1 MNTCWFVCSSR
12 QLKTP
17 MMRLSQRI
25 TRQKRMHFIEDPN
38 RLRSEIY
45 RVSPRNCS
53 VIVGFSERGVSDINI
68 CAALLKDGCARVILV
83 GRDLSGSFRSRAHTA
98 GITEILDVL
107 DLSGS
112 DLEAFSHSSN
122 ALTHKHPSSGS
133 PSRAE
138 SHKLAIAKNIQ
149 PTDGGDPLV
158 KAGAAAASPAQL
170 QTQESSCARAEES
183 MRSLASDLARASQA
197 GASSNVLLAS
207 RLDRIERSCEE
218 LRACMHSLQ
227 ARDAK
232 TTSTSDVCD
241 TDTSQDI
248 DCMDDELFDDEFDGD
263 EQAFMLA
270 SAQALTESM
279 PASAQGSEFVP
290 PQPPM
295 PASVALNQ
303 PMAPPAPAPAPAP
316 AALQGNKPA
325 AASTTFSQQYSI
337 PCASSQDACAMSSRD
352 MSLAHVPSVQ
362 LPASAALHSSV
373 AGAPSPQIFGQDLSQ
388 QSQMFGGNTPTPTAP
403 LISFVSGRG
412 GMGKTAL
419 CACMA
424 SLAAHMGFRVA
435 LLDFDLAC
443 GNLSLCFGDR
453 QVSDLA
459 RLLDNSFAG
468 AADTSCVSDEA
479 LAKVGFCI
487 SDKLCLWGP
496 VERAEM
502 QELVSPY
509 LGQLMN
515 YVRRTFDIVFVDTS
529 TTFTDAVAQ
538 AVQASARVM
547 IVHDDLPDALHGL
560 AKTSA
565 LAVRL
570 GVARGRIARIEN
582 FSNPHSRVD
591 LDFGRNE
598 VGLEGAE
605 SYKVLDGGMNV
616 HELMATGHVLELVD
630 SKNNFV
636 RSAQALLTELVHDLS
651 LTPAHSLLDQTVPAP
666 RKRKI
671 KLALFR
677 RDKEAV

>member
-1 MNTCWFVCSSR
+1 MNTYWFVCSSR

-68 CAALLKDGCARVILV
+68 CAALLKDGCARVVLV

-149 PTDGGDPLV
+149 PTDGGDPPV

-170 QTQESSCARAEES
+170 QTKESSCVRAEES
-183 MRSLASDLARASQA
+183 MRAPDEDLACTSQA
-197 GASSNVLLAS
+197 GASSDVLLAS

-279 PASAQGSEFVP
+279 SASAQGSEFAP
-290 PQPPM
+290 SQTSM
-295 PASVALNQ
+295 PASAALNQ
-303 PMAPPAPAPAPAP
+303 PMAPPAPAPAPA
-316 AALQGNKPA
+316 ALQGNNSA
-325 AASTTFSQQYSI
+325 AASTTFSQQHSI
-337 PCASSQDACAMSSRD
+337 SCAPSQEARAMSSRD
-352 MSLAHVPSVQ
+352 MSLAHLPSVQ
-362 LPASAALHSSV
+362 MPASAALHSSV

-630 SKNNFV
+630 AKNNFV
-636 RSAQALLTELVHDLS
+636 RSTQALLTELVHDLS

>member
-25 TRQKRMHFIEDPN
+25 TRQKRIHFIEDPN

-149 PTDGGDPLV
+149 PTDGGDLPV
-158 KAGAAAASPAQL
+158 KTGAAAASPAQL
-170 QTQESSCARAEES
+170 QTQESSCVRAEES
-183 MRSLASDLARASQA
+183 MRAPDEDLACTSQA
-197 GASSNVLLAS
+197 GASSDVLLAS

-232 TTSTSDVCD
+232 TTSTSDVCN
-241 TDTSQDI
+241 TNTSQDI

-263 EQAFMLA
+263 ERAFMLA

-279 PASAQGSEFVP
+279 SASAQGSEFAP
-290 PQPPM
+290 SQTSM
-295 PASVALNQ
+295 PASAALNQ
-303 PMAPPAPAPAPAP
+303 PMAPPAPAPAPA
-316 AALQGNKPA
+316 ALQGNNSA
-325 AASTTFSQQYSI
+325 ATSATFSQQHSI
-337 PCASSQDACAMSSRD
+337 PCTPSQDVRAMSSRD
-352 MSLAHVPSVQ
+352 MSLAHLPSVQ

-388 QSQMFGGNTPTPTAP
+388 QSQMLGGNTSTPTAP

-636 RSAQALLTELVHDLS
+636 RSTQALLTELVHDLS

>member
-149 PTDGGDPLV
+149 PTDGGDLPV
-158 KAGAAAASPAQL
+158 KAGSAAASPAQL
-170 QTQESSCARAEES
+170 QTQESSCVRAEES
-183 MRSLASDLARASQA
+183 MRVPDEDLACTSQA
-197 GASSNVLLAS
+197 GASSDVSLAS

-232 TTSTSDVCD
+232 TTSTSDVCN
-241 TDTSQDI
+241 TNTSQDI

-279 PASAQGSEFVP
+279 SASAQGSEFAP
-290 PQPPM
+290 SQTSM
-295 PASVALNQ
+295 PASAALNQ
-303 PMAPPAPAPAPAP
+303 PMAPPAPAPAPA
-316 AALQGNKPA
+316 ALQGNNSA
-325 AASTTFSQQYSI
+325 AASTTFSQQHSI
-337 PCASSQDACAMSSRD
+337 SCAPSQEARAMSSRD
-352 MSLAHVPSVQ
+352 MSLAHLPSVQ

-388 QSQMFGGNTPTPTAP
+388 QSQMFGRNTHDSTAP

-616 HELMATGHVLELVD
+616 HELIATGHVLELVD

-636 RSAQALLTELVHDLS
+636 RSTQALLTELVHDLS

>member
-149 PTDGGDPLV
+149 PTDGGDLPV

-170 QTQESSCARAEES
+170 QTQESSCVRAEES
-183 MRSLASDLARASQA
+183 MRALASDLACTSQA
-197 GASSNVLLAS
+197 GASSDVSLAS

-232 TTSTSDVCD
+232 TTSTSDVCN
-241 TDTSQDI
+241 TNTSQDI

-279 PASAQGSEFVP
+279 SASAQGSEFAP
-290 PQPPM
+290 SQTSM
-295 PASVALNQ
+295 PASAALNQ
-303 PMAPPAPAPAPAP
+303 PMAPPAPAPAPA
-316 AALQGNKPA
+316 ALQGNNSA
-325 AASTTFSQQYSI
+325 AASTTFSQQHSI
-337 PCASSQDACAMSSRD
+337 SCAPSQDVRAMSSRD
-352 MSLAHVPSVQ
+352 MSLAHLPSVQ

-459 RLLDNSFAG
+459 RLLDNNFAG

-487 SDKLCLWGP
+487 SDNLCLWGP

-636 RSAQALLTELVHDLS
+636 RSTQALLTELVHDLS

>member
-98 GITEILDVL
+98 GITEILDVV

-149 PTDGGDPLV
+149 PTDGGDPPV

-170 QTQESSCARAEES
+170 QTQESSCVRAEES
-183 MRSLASDLARASQA
+183 MRALASDLACTSQA
-197 GASSNVLLAS
+197 GASSDVSLAS

-232 TTSTSDVCD
+232 TTSTSDVCN
-241 TDTSQDI
+241 TNTSQDI
-248 DCMDDELFDDEFDGD
+248 DCMDDELFDAKIDGD
-263 EQAFMLA
+263 ERAFMLA

-279 PASAQGSEFVP
+279 SASAQGSEFAP
-290 PQPPM
+290 SQTSM

-303 PMAPPAPAPAPAP
+303 PMAPPAPAPAPA
-316 AALQGNKPA
+316 ALQGNNSA
-325 AASTTFSQQYSI
+325 AASTTFSQQHSI
-337 PCASSQDACAMSSRD
+337 SCAPSQDERAMSSRD
-352 MSLAHVPSVQ
+352 MSLAHLPSVQ

-388 QSQMFGGNTPTPTAP
+388 QSQMFGGNTSAPTAP

-636 RSAQALLTELVHDLS
+636 RSTQALLTELVHDLS

>member
-149 PTDGGDPLV
+149 PTDGGDLPV

-170 QTQESSCARAEES
+170 QTQESSCVRAEES
-183 MRSLASDLARASQA
+183 MRALASDLACTSQA
-197 GASSNVLLAS
+197 GASSDVSLAS

-227 ARDAK
+227 VRDAK
-232 TTSTSDVCD
+232 TTSTSDVCN
-241 TDTSQDI
+241 TNTSQDI

-263 EQAFMLA
+263 ERAFMLA

-279 PASAQGSEFVP
+279 PASAQGSEFAP
-290 PQPPM
+290 SQTSM
-295 PASVALNQ
+295 PASAALNQ
-303 PMAPPAPAPAPAP
+303 PMAPPAPAPAPA
-316 AALQGNKPA
+316 ALQGNNSA
-325 AASTTFSQQYSI
+325 ATSATFSQQHSI
-337 PCASSQDACAMSSRD
+337 PCAPSQDVRAMSSRD
-352 MSLAHVPSVQ
+352 MSLAHLPSVQ

-636 RSAQALLTELVHDLS
+636 RSTQALLTELVHDLS

>member
-303 PMAPPAPAPAPAP
+303 PMASPSPAPAP
-316 AALQGNKPA
+316 AALQGNNSA
-325 AASTTFSQQYSI
+325 AASTTFSQQHSI
-337 PCASSQDACAMSSRD
+337 SCAPSQDERAMSSRD
-352 MSLAHVPSVQ
+352 MSLAHLPSVQ

>member
-98 GITEILDVL
+98 GITEILDVV

-149 PTDGGDPLV
+149 PTDGGDPPV

-170 QTQESSCARAEES
+170 QTQESSCVRAEES
-183 MRSLASDLARASQA
+183 MRALASDLACTSQA
-197 GASSNVLLAS
+197 GASSDVSLAS

-232 TTSTSDVCD
+232 TTSTSDVCN
-241 TDTSQDI
+241 TNTSQDI

-263 EQAFMLA
+263 ERAFMLA

-279 PASAQGSEFVP
+279 SASAQGSEFAP
-290 PQPPM
+290 SQTSM

-303 PMAPPAPAPAPAP
+303 PMAPPAPAPAPA
-316 AALQGNKPA
+316 ALQGNNSA
-325 AASTTFSQQYSI
+325 AASTTFSQQHSI
-337 PCASSQDACAMSSRD
+337 SCAPSQDERAMSSRD
-352 MSLAHVPSVQ
+352 MSLAHLPSVQ

-636 RSAQALLTELVHDLS
+636 RSTQALLTELVHDLS

>member
-149 PTDGGDPLV
+149 PTDGGDPPV

-183 MRSLASDLARASQA
+183 MRVPAEDLACTSQA
-197 GASSNVLLAS
+197 GASPDVSLAS

-270 SAQALTESM
+270 SAQAFTESM
-279 PASAQGSEFVP
+279 SASAQGSEFVP
-290 PQPPM
+290 PQTPM
-295 PASVALNQ
+295 PASAALNQ
-303 PMAPPAPAPAPAP
+303 PMAPPAPAPAPA
-316 AALQGNKPA
+316 ALQGNNSV
-325 AASTTFSQQYSI
+325 AASTTFSQQHSI
-337 PCASSQDACAMSSRD
+337 PCTPSQDARAMSSRD
-352 MSLAHVPSVQ
+352 ISLAHVPSVQ
-362 LPASAALHSSV
+362 MPASAAFHSSV

-388 QSQMFGGNTPTPTAP
+388 QSQMFGSNTSAPTAP

-459 RLLDNSFAG
+459 RLLDNNFAG

-487 SDKLCLWGP
+487 SDNLCLWGP

-636 RSAQALLTELVHDLS
+636 RSTQALLTELVHDLS

>member
-149 PTDGGDPLV
+149 PTDGGDPPV

-170 QTQESSCARAEES
+170 QTQESSCVRAEES
-183 MRSLASDLARASQA
+183 MRALASDLACTSQA
-197 GASSNVLLAS
+197 GASSDVLLAS

-279 PASAQGSEFVP
+279 SASAQGSEFAP
-290 PQPPM
+290 PQTSM
-295 PASVALNQ
+295 PASAALNQ
-303 PMAPPAPAPAPAP
+303 PMAPPAPAPAPA
-316 AALQGNKPA
+316 ALQGNNSA
-325 AASTTFSQQYSI
+325 ATSATFSQQHSI
-337 PCASSQDACAMSSRD
+337 PCAPSQDERAMSSRD
-352 MSLAHVPSVQ
+352 MSLAHLPSVQ
-362 LPASAALHSSV
+362 MPASAALHSSV

-515 YVRRTFDIVFVDTS
+515 YVRRTFDMVFVDTS

-636 RSAQALLTELVHDLS
+636 RSTQALLTELVHDLS

>member
-149 PTDGGDPLV
+149 PTDGGDLPV
-158 KAGAAAASPAQL
+158 KTGAAAASPAQL
-170 QTQESSCARAEES
+170 QTQESSCVRAEES
-183 MRSLASDLARASQA
+183 MRALASDLACTSQA
-197 GASSNVLLAS
+197 GASSDVSLAS

-227 ARDAK
+227 VRDAK
-232 TTSTSDVCD
+232 TTSTSDVCN
-241 TDTSQDI
+241 TNTSQDI

-263 EQAFMLA
+263 QRAFMLA

-303 PMAPPAPAPAPAP
+303 PMASPAPAPAP
-316 AALQGNKPA
+316 AALQGNNSA
-325 AASTTFSQQYSI
+325 AASTTFSQQHSI
-337 PCASSQDACAMSSRD
+337 SCAPSQDERAMSSRD
-352 MSLAHVPSVQ
+352 MSLAHLPSVQ

-459 RLLDNSFAG
+459 RLLDNNFAA

-515 YVRRTFDIVFVDTS
+515 YARRTFDIVFVDTS

-636 RSAQALLTELVHDLS
+636 RSTQALLTELVHDLS

>member
-149 PTDGGDPLV
+149 PTDGGDPPV

-170 QTQESSCARAEES
+170 QTQESSCLRAEES
-183 MRSLASDLARASQA
+183 MRAPDEDLACTSQA
-197 GASSNVLLAS
+197 GASSDVLLAS

-241 TDTSQDI
+241 TNTSQDI

-263 EQAFMLA
+263 ERAFMLA

-279 PASAQGSEFVP
+279 SASAQGSEFAP
-290 PQPPM
+290 SQTSM
-295 PASVALNQ
+295 PASAALNQ
-303 PMAPPAPAPAPAP
+303 PMAPPSPAPAP
-316 AALQGNKPA
+316 AALQGNNSA
-325 AASTTFSQQYSI
+325 ATSATFSQQHSI
-337 PCASSQDACAMSSRD
+337 PCAPSQDERAMSSRD
-352 MSLAHVPSVQ
+352 MSLAHLPSVQ
-362 LPASAALHSSV
+362 MPASAALHSSV

-636 RSAQALLTELVHDLS
+636 RSTQALLTELVHDLS

>member
-138 SHKLAIAKNIQ
+138 SHKLAITKNIQ

-183 MRSLASDLARASQA
+183 MRALASDLASASQA
-197 GASSNVLLAS
+197 GASSDALLAS

-218 LRACMHSLQ
+218 LRACLHSLQ

-241 TDTSQDI
+241 TNTSQDI
-248 DCMDDELFDDEFDGD
+248 DCMDNELFDDEFDGD

-279 PASAQGSEFVP
+279 SASAQGSEFAP
-290 PQPPM
+290 PQTSM
-295 PASVALNQ
+295 PASAALNQ

-316 AALQGNKPA
+316 AALQTNNSA
-325 AASTTFSQQYSI
+325 APSTTFSQQHSI
-337 PCASSQDACAMSSRD
+337 PCTPSQDARVMSSRD
-352 MSLAHVPSVQ
+352 MSLAHLPSVQ
-362 LPASAALHSSV
+362 MPASAAFHSSV

-388 QSQMFGGNTPTPTAP
+388 QSQMFGSNTSAPAAP

-636 RSAQALLTELVHDLS
+636 RSTQALLTELVHDLS

-677 RDKEAV
+677 HDKEAV

>member
-183 MRSLASDLARASQA
+183 MRVPAEDLARASQA

-248 DCMDDELFDDEFDGD
+248 DCVDDELFDDEFDGD

-270 SAQALTESM
+270 SAQAFTESM
-279 PASAQGSEFVP
+279 SASAQGSEFVP
-290 PQPPM
+290 PQTSM
-295 PASVALNQ
+295 PASAALNQ
-303 PMAPPAPAPAPAP
+303 PMAPPAPAPAPA
-316 AALQGNKPA
+316 ALQGNNSA
-325 AASTTFSQQYSI
+325 ATSTTFSQQHSI
-337 PCASSQDACAMSSRD
+337 PCTPSQDARAMSSRD
-352 MSLAHVPSVQ
+352 MSLAHLPSVQ
-362 LPASAALHSSV
+362 MPASAALHSSV

-388 QSQMFGGNTPTPTAP
+388 QSQMLGGNTPTPTAP

-515 YVRRTFDIVFVDTS
+515 YVRRTFDMVFVDTS

-636 RSAQALLTELVHDLS
+636 RSTQALLTELVHDLS

>member
-149 PTDGGDPLV
+149 PTDGDDPPV

-170 QTQESSCARAEES
+170 QTQESSCAHAEEN
-183 MRSLASDLARASQA
+183 MRAPDEDLACTSQA
-197 GASSNVLLAS
+197 GASSDVLLAS

-218 LRACMHSLQ
+218 LRACLHSLQ

-279 PASAQGSEFVP
+279 SASAQGSEFAP
-290 PQPPM
+290 PQTSM

-303 PMAPPAPAPAPAP
+303 PMAPPAPAPTPT
-316 AALQGNKPA
+316 ALQGNNSA
-325 AASTTFSQQYSI
+325 ATSATFSQQHSI
-337 PCASSQDACAMSSRD
+337 SCAPSQDVRAMSSRD
-352 MSLAHVPSVQ
+352 MSLAHLPSVQ

-636 RSAQALLTELVHDLS
+636 RSTQALLTELVHDLS

>member
-149 PTDGGDPLV
+149 PTDGGDPPV

-183 MRSLASDLARASQA
+183 MRALASDLACTSQA
-197 GASSNVLLAS
+197 GASPDVSLAS

-279 PASAQGSEFVP
+279 SASAQGSEFAP
-290 PQPPM
+290 PQTSM
-295 PASVALNQ
+295 PASAALNQ
-303 PMAPPAPAPAPAP
+303 PMAPPAPAPAPA
-316 AALQGNKPA
+316 ALQGNNSA
-325 AASTTFSQQYSI
+325 ATSATFSQQHSI
-337 PCASSQDACAMSSRD
+337 PCTPSQDVRAMSSRD
-352 MSLAHVPSVQ
+352 MSLAHLPSVQ
-362 LPASAALHSSV
+362 MPASAAFHSSA
-373 AGAPSPQIFGQDLSQ
+373 AGAPSSQIFGQDLSQ
-388 QSQMFGGNTPTPTAP
+388 QSQMFGSNTSAPTAP

-582 FSNPHSRVD
+582 FSNPHSCVD

-636 RSAQALLTELVHDLS
+636 RSTQALLTELVHDLS
-651 LTPAHSLLDQTVPAP
+651 LTLAHSLLDQTVPAP

>member
-25 TRQKRMHFIEDPN
+25 TRQKRIHFIEDPN

-149 PTDGGDPLV
+149 PTDGGDLPV
-158 KAGAAAASPAQL
+158 KTGAAAASPAQL
-170 QTQESSCARAEES
+170 QTQESSCVRAEES
-183 MRSLASDLARASQA
+183 MRALASDLACTSQA
-197 GASSNVLLAS
+197 GASSDVSLAS

-227 ARDAK
+227 VRDAK
-232 TTSTSDVCD
+232 TTSTSDVCN
-241 TDTSQDI
+241 TNTSQDI

-263 EQAFMLA
+263 ERAFMLA

-279 PASAQGSEFVP
+279 SASAQGSEFAP
-290 PQPPM
+290 SQTSM
-295 PASVALNQ
+295 PASAALNQ
-303 PMAPPAPAPAPAP
+303 PMAPPAPAPAPA
-316 AALQGNKPA
+316 ALQGNNSA
-325 AASTTFSQQYSI
+325 ATSATFSQQHSI
-337 PCASSQDACAMSSRD
+337 PCTPSQDVRAMSSRD
-352 MSLAHVPSVQ
+352 MSLAHLPSVQ
-362 LPASAALHSSV
+362 LSASAALHSSV

-388 QSQMFGGNTPTPTAP
+388 QSQMLGGNTPTPTAP

-443 GNLSLCFGDR
+443 GNLSLCFGDK

-538 AVQASARVM
+538 AVQASERVM

-636 RSAQALLTELVHDLS
+636 RSTQALLTELVHDLS
-651 LTPAHSLLDQTVPAP
+651 LTPAHSLLDQTVPTP

>member
-183 MRSLASDLARASQA
+183 MRVPAEDLARASQA

-290 PQPPM
+290 PQTPM
-295 PASVALNQ
+295 PVSVALNQ
-303 PMAPPAPAPAPAP
+303 PMAPPAPAPAPA
-316 AALQGNKPA
+316 ALQGNSSA
-325 AASTTFSQQYSI
+325 AASTTFSQQHSI
-337 PCASSQDACAMSSRD
+337 PCTPSQDARVMSSRD

-362 LPASAALHSSV
+362 MPASAAFHSSV
-373 AGAPSPQIFGQDLSQ
+373 VGAPSPQIFGQDLSQ
-388 QSQMFGGNTPTPTAP
+388 QSQMFGSNTPAPTAP

-598 VGLEGAE
+598 VGLEE
-605 SYKVLDGGMNV
+605 QNPIKCS
-616 HELMATGHVLELVD
+616 
-630 SKNNFV
+630 
-636 RSAQALLTELVHDLS
+636 
-651 LTPAHSLLDQTVPAP
+651 TV
-666 RKRKI
+666 
-671 KLALFR
+671 
-677 RDKEAV
+677 V

>member
-149 PTDGGDPLV
+149 PTDGGDPPV

-170 QTQESSCARAEES
+170 QTQESSCLRAEES
-183 MRSLASDLARASQA
+183 MRTPDEDLACTSQA
-197 GASSNVLLAS
+197 GASSDASLAS

-227 ARDAK
+227 ARDTK
-232 TTSTSDVCD
+232 TTSTSDACD
-241 TDTSQDI
+241 TNAPQDV
-248 DCMDDELFDDEFDGD
+248 DCMDDEFFDDEFDGD

-270 SAQALTESM
+270 SAQALTENIS
-279 PASAQGSEFVP
+279 ASAQGNGFDPAHASA
-290 PQPPM
+290 
-295 PASVALNQ
+295 PASAALNQ
-303 PMAPPAPAPAPAP
+303 PMAPPAPAPASLQVNNS
-316 AALQGNKPA
+316 AATR
-325 AASTTFSQQYSI
+325 TTFSQQHSI
-337 PCASSQDACAMSSRD
+337 PSSPSQNARAMSPCD
-352 MSLAHVPSVQ
+352 MSLANLPSVQ
-362 LPASAALHSSV
+362 LPASAALHPSV
-373 AGAPSPQIFGQDLSQ
+373 AGVPSPQVFGQNLSQ
-388 QSQMFGGNTPTPTAP
+388 QPQMFGRNTHDSTAP

-443 GNLSLCFGDR
+443 GNLSLCFGDK

-636 RSAQALLTELVHDLS
+636 RSTQALLTELVHDLS

>member
-133 PSRAE
+133 PSRTE

-149 PTDGGDPLV
+149 PTDGGDLPV
-158 KAGAAAASPAQL
+158 KAGSAAASPAQL
-170 QTQESSCARAEES
+170 QTQESSCLRAEES
-183 MRSLASDLARASQA
+183 MRAPDEDLACTSQA
-197 GASSNVLLAS
+197 GTSSDVLLAS

-227 ARDAK
+227 AQDAK
-232 TTSTSDVCD
+232 TTSTSDVCN
-241 TDTSQDI
+241 TNTSQDI

-279 PASAQGSEFVP
+279 PASAQGSEFAP
-290 PQPPM
+290 SQTSM
-295 PASVALNQ
+295 PASMALNQ
-303 PMAPPAPAPAPAP
+303 PMAPPSPAPAP
-316 AALQGNKPA
+316 AALQGNNSA
-325 AASTTFSQQYSI
+325 AASTTFSQQHSI
-337 PCASSQDACAMSSRD
+337 SCAPSQEARAMSSRD
-352 MSLAHVPSVQ
+352 MSLAHLPSVQ
-362 LPASAALHSSV
+362 MPASAALHSSV

-636 RSAQALLTELVHDLS
+636 RSTQALLTELVHDLS
-651 LTPAHSLLDQTVPAP
+651 LTPAHSLLDQTVPTP

>member
-25 TRQKRMHFIEDPN
+25 TRQKRIHFIEDPN

-149 PTDGGDPLV
+149 PTDGGDPPV
-158 KAGAAAASPAQL
+158 KTGAAAASPAQL

-183 MRSLASDLARASQA
+183 MRALASDLACTSQA
-197 GASSNVLLAS
+197 GASSDVSLAS

-227 ARDAK
+227 VRDAK
-232 TTSTSDVCD
+232 TTSTSDVCN
-241 TDTSQDI
+241 TNTSQDI
-248 DCMDDELFDDEFDGD
+248 DCMDDELFDEEFDGD
-263 EQAFMLA
+263 ERAFMLA

-279 PASAQGSEFVP
+279 SASAQGSEFAP
-290 PQPPM
+290 SQTSM
-295 PASVALNQ
+295 PASAALNQ
-303 PMAPPAPAPAPAP
+303 PMAPPAPAPAPA
-316 AALQGNKPA
+316 ALQGNNSA
-325 AASTTFSQQYSI
+325 ATSATFSQQHSI
-337 PCASSQDACAMSSRD
+337 PCTPSQDVRAMSSRD
-352 MSLAHVPSVQ
+352 MSLAHLPSVQ

-388 QSQMFGGNTPTPTAP
+388 QSQMLGGNTPTPTAP

-636 RSAQALLTELVHDLS
+636 RSTQALLTELVHDLS

>member
-149 PTDGGDPLV
+149 PTDGGDLPV
-158 KAGAAAASPAQL
+158 KTGAAAASPAQL
-170 QTQESSCARAEES
+170 QTQESSCVRAEES
-183 MRSLASDLARASQA
+183 MRALASDLACTSQA
-197 GASSNVLLAS
+197 GASSDVSLAS

-227 ARDAK
+227 VRDAK
-232 TTSTSDVCD
+232 TTSTSDVCN
-241 TDTSQDI
+241 TNTSQDI

-263 EQAFMLA
+263 ERAFMLA

-279 PASAQGSEFVP
+279 SASAQGSEFAP
-290 PQPPM
+290 SQTSM

-303 PMAPPAPAPAPAP
+303 PMAPPAPAPAPA
-316 AALQGNKPA
+316 ALQGNNSA
-325 AASTTFSQQYSI
+325 ATSATFSQQHSI
-337 PCASSQDACAMSSRD
+337 SCAPSQEARAMSSRD
-352 MSLAHVPSVQ
+352 MSLAHLPSVQ

-636 RSAQALLTELVHDLS
+636 RSTQALLTELVHDLS

>member
-170 QTQESSCARAEES
+170 QTQESSCTRAEES
-183 MRSLASDLARASQA
+183 MRTPDEDLACTSQA
-197 GASSNVLLAS
+197 GASSDVLLAS

-232 TTSTSDVCD
+232 TTSTSDVCN
-241 TDTSQDI
+241 TNTSQDI

-279 PASAQGSEFVP
+279 SASAQGSEFAP
-290 PQPPM
+290 SQTSM
-295 PASVALNQ
+295 PASAALNQ
-303 PMAPPAPAPAPAP
+303 PMAPPAPAPAPA
-316 AALQGNKPA
+316 ALQGNKSA
-325 AASTTFSQQYSI
+325 AASTTFSQQHSI
-337 PCASSQDACAMSSRD
+337 PCAPSQDERAMSSRD
-352 MSLAHVPSVQ
+352 MSLAHLPSVQ

-388 QSQMFGGNTPTPTAP
+388 QSQMLGGNTPTPTAP

-636 RSAQALLTELVHDLS
+636 RSTQALLTELVHDLS

>member
-149 PTDGGDPLV
+149 PTDGDDPPV

-170 QTQESSCARAEES
+170 QTQESSCVRAEES
-183 MRSLASDLARASQA
+183 MRALASDLACTSQA
-197 GASSNVLLAS
+197 GASSDVSLAS

-232 TTSTSDVCD
+232 TTSTSDVCN
-241 TDTSQDI
+241 TNTSQDI

-263 EQAFMLA
+263 ERAFMLA

-279 PASAQGSEFVP
+279 SASAQGSEFAP
-290 PQPPM
+290 SQTSM

-303 PMAPPAPAPAPAP
+303 PMAPPAPAPAPA
-316 AALQGNKPA
+316 ALQGNNSA
-325 AASTTFSQQYSI
+325 AASTTFSQQHSI
-337 PCASSQDACAMSSRD
+337 SCAPSQDERAMSSRD
-352 MSLAHVPSVQ
+352 MSLAHLPSVQ

-636 RSAQALLTELVHDLS
+636 RSTQALLTELVHDLS

>member
-98 GITEILDVL
+98 GITEILDVV

-149 PTDGGDPLV
+149 PTDGGDPPV
-158 KAGAAAASPAQL
+158 KVGAAAASPAQL
-170 QTQESSCARAEES
+170 QTQESSCVRAEES
-183 MRSLASDLARASQA
+183 MRALASDLACTSQA
-197 GASSNVLLAS
+197 GASSDVSLAS

-232 TTSTSDVCD
+232 TTSTSDVCN
-241 TDTSQDI
+241 TNTSQDI

-263 EQAFMLA
+263 ERAFMLA

-279 PASAQGSEFVP
+279 SASAQGSEFAP
-290 PQPPM
+290 SQTSM

-303 PMAPPAPAPAPAP
+303 PMAPPAPAPAPA
-316 AALQGNKPA
+316 ALQGNNSA
-325 AASTTFSQQYSI
+325 AASTTFSQQHSI
-337 PCASSQDACAMSSRD
+337 SCAPSQDERAMSSRD
-352 MSLAHVPSVQ
+352 MSLAHLPSVQ

-636 RSAQALLTELVHDLS
+636 RSTQALLTELVHDLS

>member
-149 PTDGGDPLV
+149 PTDGGDPPV
-158 KAGAAAASPAQL
+158 KPGAAAASPAQL
-170 QTQESSCARAEES
+170 QTQESSCVRAEES
-183 MRSLASDLARASQA
+183 MRAPVEDLACTSQA
-197 GASSNVLLAS
+197 GASSDVLLAS

-290 PQPPM
+290 PQTPM
-295 PASVALNQ
+295 PASMALNQ
-303 PMAPPAPAPAPAP
+303 PMAPPAPAPAPA
-316 AALQGNKPA
+316 ALQGNSSA
-325 AASTTFSQQYSI
+325 AASTTFSQQHSI
-337 PCASSQDACAMSSRD
+337 PCTPSQDARAMSSRD
-352 MSLAHVPSVQ
+352 ISLAHVPSVQ
-362 LPASAALHSSV
+362 MPASAAFHSSV

-388 QSQMFGGNTPTPTAP
+388 QSQMFGSNTSAPTAP

-515 YVRRTFDIVFVDTS
+515 YVRRTFDMVFVDTS

-636 RSAQALLTELVHDLS
+636 RSTQALLTELVHDLS

>member
-38 RLRSEIY
+38 LLRSEIY

-149 PTDGGDPLV
+149 PTDGGDPPV

-170 QTQESSCARAEES
+170 QTQESSCAPAE
-183 MRSLASDLARASQA
+183 DLACTSQA
-197 GASSNVLLAS
+197 GASSDVLLAS

-270 SAQALTESM
+270 SAQVLTESM
-279 PASAQGSEFVP
+279 SASAQGSEFAP
-290 PQPPM
+290 PQTSM
-295 PASVALNQ
+295 PASAALNQ
-303 PMAPPAPAPAPAP
+303 PMAPPAPAPAPA
-316 AALQGNKPA
+316 ALQGNNSA
-325 AASTTFSQQYSI
+325 AASTTFSQQHSI
-337 PCASSQDACAMSSRD
+337 PCTPSQDARAMSSRD

-362 LPASAALHSSV
+362 MPASAAFHSSV
-373 AGAPSPQIFGQDLSQ
+373 AGAPSPHIFGQDLSQ
-388 QSQMFGGNTPTPTAP
+388 QSQMFGSNTSAPTAP

-459 RLLDNSFAG
+459 RLLDNGFAG

-515 YVRRTFDIVFVDTS
+515 YVRRTFDMVFVDTS

-636 RSAQALLTELVHDLS
+636 RSTQALLTELVHDLS

>member
-149 PTDGGDPLV
+149 PTDGGDLPV
-158 KAGAAAASPAQL
+158 KAGAASASPAQL
-170 QTQESSCARAEES
+170 QTQESSCVRAEES
-183 MRSLASDLARASQA
+183 MRALASDLACTSQA
-197 GASSNVLLAS
+197 GASSDVSLAS

-232 TTSTSDVCD
+232 TTSTSDVCN
-241 TDTSQDI
+241 TNTSQDI

-263 EQAFMLA
+263 ERAFMLA

-279 PASAQGSEFVP
+279 SASAQGSEFAP
-290 PQPPM
+290 SQTSM
-295 PASVALNQ
+295 PASAALNQ
-303 PMAPPAPAPAPAP
+303 PMAPPAPAPAPA
-316 AALQGNKPA
+316 ALQGNNSA
-325 AASTTFSQQYSI
+325 ATSATFSQQHSI
-337 PCASSQDACAMSSRD
+337 PC
-352 MSLAHVPSVQ
+352 
-362 LPASAALHSSV
+362 
-373 AGAPSPQIFGQDLSQ
+373 APSPQIFGQDLSQ

-636 RSAQALLTELVHDLS
+636 RSTQALLTELVHDLS

>member
-149 PTDGGDPLV
+149 PTDGGDLPV
-158 KAGAAAASPAQL
+158 KTGAAAASPAQL
-170 QTQESSCARAEES
+170 QTQESSCVRAEES
-183 MRSLASDLARASQA
+183 MRALASDLACTSQA
-197 GASSNVLLAS
+197 GASSDVSLAS

-227 ARDAK
+227 VRDTK
-232 TTSTSDVCD
+232 TTSTSDVCN
-241 TDTSQDI
+241 TNTSQDI

-263 EQAFMLA
+263 ERAFMLA

-279 PASAQGSEFVP
+279 SASAQGSEFAP
-290 PQPPM
+290 SQTSM

-303 PMAPPAPAPAPAP
+303 PMAPPAPAPAPA
-316 AALQGNKPA
+316 ALQGNNSA
-325 AASTTFSQQYSI
+325 ATSATFSQQHSI
-337 PCASSQDACAMSSRD
+337 SCAPSQEARAMSSRD
-352 MSLAHVPSVQ
+352 MSLAHLPSVQ

-636 RSAQALLTELVHDLS
+636 RSTQALLTELVHDLS

>member
-149 PTDGGDPLV
+149 PTDGGDPPV

-170 QTQESSCARAEES
+170 QTQESSCVRAEES
-183 MRSLASDLARASQA
+183 MRALASDLACTSQA
-197 GASSNVLLAS
+197 GASSDVSLAS

-232 TTSTSDVCD
+232 TTSTSDVCN
-241 TDTSQDI
+241 TNTSQDI
-248 DCMDDELFDDEFDGD
+248 DCMDDELFDAKIDGD
-263 EQAFMLA
+263 ERAFMLA

-279 PASAQGSEFVP
+279 SASAQGSEFAP
-290 PQPPM
+290 SQTSM

-303 PMAPPAPAPAPAP
+303 PMAPPAPAPAPA
-316 AALQGNKPA
+316 ALQGNNSA
-325 AASTTFSQQYSI
+325 AASTTFSQQHSI
-337 PCASSQDACAMSSRD
+337 SCAPSQDERAMSSRD
-352 MSLAHVPSVQ
+352 MSLAHLPSVQ

-388 QSQMFGGNTPTPTAP
+388 QSQMFGGNTSAPTAP

-636 RSAQALLTELVHDLS
+636 RSTQALLTELVHDLS

>member
-149 PTDGGDPLV
+149 PTDGGDPPV

-170 QTQESSCARAEES
+170 QTQESSCVRAEES
-183 MRSLASDLARASQA
+183 MRALASDLACTSQA
-197 GASSNVLLAS
+197 GASSDVSLAS

-232 TTSTSDVCD
+232 TTSTSDVCN
-241 TDTSQDI
+241 TNTSQDI

-263 EQAFMLA
+263 ERAFMLA

-279 PASAQGSEFVP
+279 SASAQGSEFAP
-290 PQPPM
+290 SQTSM

-303 PMAPPAPAPAPAP
+303 PMAPPAPAPAPA
-316 AALQGNKPA
+316 ALQGNNSA
-325 AASTTFSQQYSI
+325 AASTTFSQQHSI
-337 PCASSQDACAMSSRD
+337 SCAPSQDERAMSSRD
-352 MSLAHVPSVQ
+352 MSLAHLPSVQ

-373 AGAPSPQIFGQDLSQ
+373 AGAPSSQIFGQDLSQ
-388 QSQMFGGNTPTPTAP
+388 QSQMFGGNTSAPTAP

-636 RSAQALLTELVHDLS
+636 RSTQALLTELVHDLS

>member
-149 PTDGGDPLV
+149 PTDGDDPPV

-170 QTQESSCARAEES
+170 QTQESSCAHAEEN
-183 MRSLASDLARASQA
+183 MRAPDEDLACTSQA
-197 GASSNVLLAS
+197 GASSDVLLAS

-279 PASAQGSEFVP
+279 PASAQGSEFAP
-290 PQPPM
+290 PQTSM
-295 PASVALNQ
+295 PASAALNQ
-303 PMAPPAPAPAPAP
+303 PMAPPAPAPAPA
-316 AALQGNKPA
+316 ALQGNNSV
-325 AASTTFSQQYSI
+325 AASTTFSQQHSI
-337 PCASSQDACAMSSRD
+337 PCTPSQDARAMSSRD
-352 MSLAHVPSVQ
+352 ISLAHVPSVQ
-362 LPASAALHSSV
+362 MPASAAFHSSV

-388 QSQMFGGNTPTPTAP
+388 QSQMFGSNTSAPTAP

-459 RLLDNSFAG
+459 RLLDNNFAG

-487 SDKLCLWGP
+487 SDNLCLWGP

-636 RSAQALLTELVHDLS
+636 RSTQALLTELVHDLS

>member
-149 PTDGGDPLV
+149 PTDGGDPPV
-158 KAGAAAASPAQL
+158 KAGSAAASPAQL
-170 QTQESSCARAEES
+170 QTQESSCLRAEES
-183 MRSLASDLARASQA
+183 MRALASDLACTSQA
-197 GASSNVLLAS
+197 GASSDVLLAS

-232 TTSTSDVCD
+232 TTSTSDVCN
-241 TDTSQDI
+241 TNTSQDI

-279 PASAQGSEFVP
+279 SASAQGSEFAP
-290 PQPPM
+290 SQTSM

-303 PMAPPAPAPAPAP
+303 PMAPPSSAPAP
-316 AALQGNKPA
+316 AALQGNNSA
-325 AASTTFSQQYSI
+325 AASATFSQQHSI
-337 PCASSQDACAMSSRD
+337 PCAPSQDERAMSSRD
-352 MSLAHVPSVQ
+352 MSLAHLPSVQ
-362 LPASAALHSSV
+362 MPASAALHSSV

-468 AADTSCVSDEA
+468 AANASCVSDEA

-636 RSAQALLTELVHDLS
+636 RSTQALLTELVHDLS

>member
-149 PTDGGDPLV
+149 PTDGGDLPV
-158 KAGAAAASPAQL
+158 KAGSAAASPAQL
-170 QTQESSCARAEES
+170 QTQESSCLRAEES
-183 MRSLASDLARASQA
+183 MRAPDEDLACTSQA
-197 GASSNVLLAS
+197 GASSDVLLAS

-232 TTSTSDVCD
+232 TTSTSDVCN
-241 TDTSQDI
+241 TNTSQDI

-279 PASAQGSEFVP
+279 SASAQGSEFAP
-290 PQPPM
+290 SQTSM
-295 PASVALNQ
+295 PASAALNQ
-303 PMAPPAPAPAPAP
+303 PMAPPAPAPTPT
-316 AALQGNKPA
+316 ALQGNNSA
-325 AASTTFSQQYSI
+325 AASTTFSQQHSI
-337 PCASSQDACAMSSRD
+337 SCAPSQDERAMSSRD
-352 MSLAHVPSVQ
+352 MSLAHLPSVQ

-636 RSAQALLTELVHDLS
+636 RSTQALLTELVHDLS

>member
-149 PTDGGDPLV
+149 PTDGGDLPV
-158 KAGAAAASPAQL
+158 KAGSAAASPAQL
-170 QTQESSCARAEES
+170 QTQESSCVRAEES
-183 MRSLASDLARASQA
+183 MRALASDLACTSQA
-197 GASSNVLLAS
+197 GASSDVSLAS

-227 ARDAK
+227 VRDAK
-232 TTSTSDVCD
+232 TTSTSDVCN
-241 TDTSQDI
+241 TNTSQDI

-263 EQAFMLA
+263 ERAFMLA

-279 PASAQGSEFVP
+279 SASAQGSEFAP
-290 PQPPM
+290 SQTSM
-295 PASVALNQ
+295 PASAALNQ
-303 PMAPPAPAPAPAP
+303 PMAPPAPAPAPA
-316 AALQGNKPA
+316 ALQGNNSA
-325 AASTTFSQQYSI
+325 ATSATFSQQHSI
-337 PCASSQDACAMSSRD
+337 PCTPSQDVRAMSSRD
-352 MSLAHVPSVQ
+352 MSLAHLPSVQ
-362 LPASAALHSSV
+362 LSASAALHSSV

-388 QSQMFGGNTPTPTAP
+388 QSQMLGGNTPTPTAP

-443 GNLSLCFGDR
+443 GNLSLCFGDK

-538 AVQASARVM
+538 AVQASERVM

-582 FSNPHSRVD
+582 FSKPHSRVD

-636 RSAQALLTELVHDLS
+636 RSTQALLTELVHDLS
-651 LTPAHSLLDQTVPAP
+651 LTPAHSLLDQTVPTP

>member
-98 GITEILDVL
+98 GITEILDVV

-149 PTDGGDPLV
+149 PTDGGDPPV

-170 QTQESSCARAEES
+170 QTQESSCVRAEES
-183 MRSLASDLARASQA
+183 MRALASDLACTSQA
-197 GASSNVLLAS
+197 GASSDVSLAS

-232 TTSTSDVCD
+232 TTSTSDVCN
-241 TDTSQDI
+241 TNTSQDI

-263 EQAFMLA
+263 ERAFMLA

-279 PASAQGSEFVP
+279 SASAQGSEFAP
-290 PQPPM
+290 SQTSM

-303 PMAPPAPAPAPAP
+303 PMAPPAPAPAPA
-316 AALQGNKPA
+316 ALQGNNSA
-325 AASTTFSQQYSI
+325 AASTTFSQQHSI
-337 PCASSQDACAMSSRD
+337 SCAPSQDERAMSSRD
-352 MSLAHVPSVQ
+352 MSLAHLPSVQ

-388 QSQMFGGNTPTPTAP
+388 QSQMFGGNTSAPTAP

-636 RSAQALLTELVHDLS
+636 RSTQALLTELVHDLS

>member
-1 MNTCWFVCSSR
+1 
-12 QLKTP
+12 
-17 MMRLSQRI
+17 
-25 TRQKRMHFIEDPN
+25 
-38 RLRSEIY
+38 
-45 RVSPRNCS
+45 
-53 VIVGFSERGVSDINI
+53 
-68 CAALLKDGCARVILV
+68 
-83 GRDLSGSFRSRAHTA
+83 
-98 GITEILDVL
+98 
-107 DLSGS
+107 
-112 DLEAFSHSSN
+112 
-122 ALTHKHPSSGS
+122 
-133 PSRAE
+133 
-138 SHKLAIAKNIQ
+138 
-149 PTDGGDPLV
+149 
-158 KAGAAAASPAQL
+158 
-170 QTQESSCARAEES
+170 
-183 MRSLASDLARASQA
+183 
-197 GASSNVLLAS
+197 
-207 RLDRIERSCEE
+207 
-218 LRACMHSLQ
+218 
-227 ARDAK
+227 
-232 TTSTSDVCD
+232 
-241 TDTSQDI
+241 
-248 DCMDDELFDDEFDGD
+248 
-263 EQAFMLA
+263 
-270 SAQALTESM
+270 
-279 PASAQGSEFVP
+279 
-290 PQPPM
+290 
-295 PASVALNQ
+295 
-303 PMAPPAPAPAPAP
+303 
-316 AALQGNKPA
+316 
-325 AASTTFSQQYSI
+325 
-337 PCASSQDACAMSSRD
+337 MSSRD
-352 MSLAHVPSVQ
+352 MSLAHLPSVQ

-636 RSAQALLTELVHDLS
+636 RSTQALLTELVHDLS